1 MNAECALPLVDYPGT
16 LLPDGVKFST
26 PENEMDESWRDKS
39 LGFITNLRRATTD
52 QTWSVDFVPK
62 KSGNSGLRTT
72 VLGAP
77 GTEVFLGQAPSVR
90 RAREDESL
98 LEKYRMPVGVVR
110 RNRASRSVFAAVH
123 EPYESKPFISKIEP
137 LNLGADTTALAVTHS
152 QGIDYVIY
160 STDASAVRTCK
171 VNGHELRFRGHV
183 GVVRTTATGLE
194 WMYMVDSSELQ
205 WDNRRVV
212 SPGRCEGVISGAYA
226 ASEKIP
232 AFVETPAQVADDPAL
247 KDAVMIVRRG
257 DGTTHG
263 QRIKGIVPVGDRTWI
278 FLAEAPGFTYD
289 PATSA
294 TRITHFP
301 QNTITGQ
308 NSFVIPYAAFARG
321 AK

>member
-1 MNAECALPLVDYPGT
+1 
-16 LLPDGVKFST
+16 
-26 PENEMDESWRDKS
+26 MDVSWRDKS
-39 LGFITNLRRATTD
+39 LGFITSPRLAATD
-52 QTWSVDFVPK
+52 KMWSVDFVPK
-62 KSGNSGLRTT
+62 KSGRISLRTT
-72 VLGAP
+72 VLGAA

-98 LEKYRMPVGVVR
+98 LDKYRMPVIVVR
-110 RNRASRSVFAAVH
+110 RKTAGGRAVETPRRGVSTVGPQSVFAAIH
-123 EPYESKPFISKIEP
+123 EPYENKPFISRIIPIAPEGGAIEI
-137 LNLGADTTALAVTHS
+137 AVTHTL
-152 QGIDYVIY
+152 GTDFVMY
-160 STDASAVRTCK
+160 SSVASAVSTCK
-171 VNGHELRFRGHV
+171 MNGHDLRFCGHI
-183 GVVRTTATGLE
+183 GVVRITATGPE

-205 WDNRRVV
+205 WDNRRLA

-278 FLAEAPGFTYD
+278 FLAEDPGFTYD

-308 NSFVIPYAAFARG
+308 NSFVIPYAAFVREAR
-321 AK
+321 